1 MQKYKQKIVQ
11 QDGGYVGYVL
21 QNDEV
26 IFTTDRCRDTNMAS
40 REISKFLMKQE
51 KTPRQVTSSA
61 PIQKAAPEQPS
72 SQSNFQTAA
81 PVPVPSRRTNSVI
94 QVPQTTVQN
103 QSAPVRR
110 CCGRG

>member
-21 QNDEV
+21 LNDEV
-26 IFTTDRCRDTNMAS
+26 IFTTDRCRDTNIAS
-40 REISKFLMKQE
+40 REISKFLNKQE
-51 KTPRQVTSSA
+51 KAPRPTSSA
-61 PIQKAAPEQPS
+61 PVRQAAPEQPS
-72 SQSNFQTAA
+72 PAPIFQTAA
-81 PVPVPSRRTNSVI
+81 ASVPVPSQRPNSVI
-94 QVPQTTVQN
+94 QTPQATIRN